1 MAVRIGRCDVKKTY
15 LTLLLV
21 LFCVT
26 AFSLVGCQDMDTV
39 TTTLESDPTT
49 SLALAPTTTVTAG
62 PALGGL
68 PTTVTMVSLKV
79 TTTVSPALGALKEPA
94 PTVELLQG
102 TATWDIDRDIDG
114 ALVGA
119 DIHYVIADELVHYL
133 EAQNGAGFT
142 RLFGKPFSTITRA
155 DLLSLAY
162 ASTRLDTEGV
172 DDPNVLDVGSV
183 FAVRT
188 DTGQYAKIEVTGYEP
203 ETMNDGSVLPRYSIR
218 LRFVLYP
225 R

>member
-1 MAVRIGRCDVKKTY
+1 VKKTC

-21 LFCVT
+21 LFCAT
-26 AFSLVGCQDMDTV
+26 AFSLAGCQDIDMV
-39 TTTLESDPTT
+39 TTTLESGPTT
-49 SLALAPTTTVTAG
+49 SLTLAPNTTVTTG

-79 TTTVSPALGALKEPA
+79 TTTTGSAMGALTEPA
-94 PTVELLQG
+94 PTVELLRG

-114 ALVGA
+114 AVAGA
-119 DIHYVIADELVHYL
+119 DIHYRIVDELVHYL
-133 EAQNGAGFT
+133 EAQNGAGFARIIGKSFSAVT
-142 RLFGKPFSTITRA
+142 RS
-155 DLLSLAY
+155 DLLSLTY
-162 ASTRLDTEGV
+162 TSTRLDTEGV

-203 ETMNDGSVLPRYSIR
+203 ETMNDGSVYARYSIR